1 MVKQKQRISLSKIE
15 IYAVLVVMPI
25 VRNDIKMLLCL
36 MNQLKRVN
44 SVKPRFRRVRFIKG
58 LVDVKHV

>member
-1 MVKQKQRISLSKIE
+1 
-15 IYAVLVVMPI
+15 MPI